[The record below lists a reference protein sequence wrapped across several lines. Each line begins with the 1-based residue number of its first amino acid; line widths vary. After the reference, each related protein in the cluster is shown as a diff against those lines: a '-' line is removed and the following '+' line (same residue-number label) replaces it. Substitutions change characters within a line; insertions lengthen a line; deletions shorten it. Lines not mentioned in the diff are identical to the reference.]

1 MVQTFGKKKT
11 AIAVAHV
18 KAGKG
23 KNILL
28 TKCFIKVNFI

>member
-1 MVQTFGKKKT
+1 
-11 AIAVAHV
+11 VAHV

-28 TKCFIKVNFI
+28 TKCFIKVNFIWLIV